1 MTYIEERYIINSRM
15 MTVIDEIKKTI
26 LQLFKS
32 DVTTYRISKETGIS
46 ISSIDR
52 YRDNTSSL
60 ENMTLT
66 IAGKLCDYAE
76 KAKGEGLL

>member
-1 MTYIEERYIINSRM
+1 M
-15 MTVIDEIKKTI
+15 IDEIKETI

-60 ENMTLT
+60 ENMTLK

-76 KAKGEGLL
+76 KVKGEGLL

>member
-1 MTYIEERYIINSRM
+1 M
-15 MTVIDEIKKTI
+15 IDEIKKTI

-60 ENMTLT
+60 ENMTLN